1 MKVVHKFY
9 NTSAWKNLRA
19 LVLRQAEYKDQLE
32 ARTGRNVPA
41 TMVHHI
47 FPRDKYPEYE
57 LERWNCIAVSDETHE
72 LLHIRATNG
81 LSPLGWE
88 LLFETAEKNNIPISR
103 LFLVIGMPGSGKT
116 TYVKQHL
123 RNGLAFDLDHLSAA
137 FRLSKPHEDTS
148 ASARKMAASM
158 VIPFA
163 RNARRF
169 AGLVYLIRTAPT
181 IDEFQEISPDAVII
195 CNHRFNISKRK
206 DYQKVSK
213 AREEE
218 MQQNIDYIRGF
229 CKDNNIDVIE
239 V

>member
-1 MKVVHKFY
+1 M
-9 NTSAWKNLRA
+9 
-19 LVLRQAEYKDQLE
+19 
-32 ARTGRNVPA
+32 PA

-103 LFLVIGMPGSGKT
+103 LFLVIGLPGSGKT

-123 RNGLAFDLDHLSAA
+123 RNGLAFDMDYLSAA

-158 VIPFA
+158 AIPFA
-163 RNARRF
+163 QNARRF
-169 AGLVYLIRTAPT
+169 AGLIYLIRTAPT
-181 IDEFQEISPDAVII
+181 IDEFQEIAPDAVII
-195 CNHRFNISKRK
+195 CNRRFNITKRK
-206 DYQKVSK
+206 DYQKLSK

-218 MQQNIDYIRGF
+218 MLHNIEEIRGF
-229 CKDNNIDVIE
+229 CKDNDIDIIE

>member
-1 MKVVHKFY
+1 
-9 NTSAWKNLRA
+9 
-19 LVLRQAEYKDQLE
+19 
-32 ARTGRNVPA
+32 
-41 TMVHHI
+41 
-47 FPRDKYPEYE
+47 
-57 LERWNCIAVSDETHE
+57 
-72 LLHIRATNG
+72 
-81 LSPLGWE
+81 
-88 LLFETAEKNNIPISR
+88 
-103 LFLVIGMPGSGKT
+103 MPGSGKT

-218 MQQNIDYIRGF
+218 M
-229 CKDNNIDVIE
+229 
-239 V
+239 